1 MTRLRQIV
9 RFLIETE
16 APTCADP
23 RNAAWARE
31 SAVDLGALIEGCEL
45 LIEQYEALDDYR
57 LGGKLTN
64 APFIKIR
71 EALRK

>member
-9 RFLIETE
+9 QFLVLDGD
-16 APTCADP
+16 APLPDVVD
-23 RNAAWARE
+23 AAR
-31 SAVDLGALIEGCEL
+31 DLGKLIDGCEL
-45 LIEQYEALDDYR
+45 LIAQYEALDDFT

>member
-9 RFLIETE
+9 HFLVETE
-16 APTCADP
+16 APSCADP

-31 SAVDLGALIEGCEL
+31 SAVDLAALIDGCEL
-45 LIEQYEALDDYR
+45 LLAQYAALDNFT
-57 LGGKLTN
+57 LGGALTN

-71 EALRK
+71 EALGK

>member
-9 RFLIETE
+9 QFLKSPS
-16 APTCADP
+16 APTPPTVSVD
-23 RNAAWARE
+23 
-31 SAVDLGALIEGCEL
+31 SVDLIALIEGCEL